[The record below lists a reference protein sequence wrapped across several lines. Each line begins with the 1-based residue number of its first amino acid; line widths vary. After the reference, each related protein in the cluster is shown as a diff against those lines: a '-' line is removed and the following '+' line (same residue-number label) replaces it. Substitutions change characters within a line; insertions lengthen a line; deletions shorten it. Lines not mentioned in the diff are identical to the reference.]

1 MRFNTPRNGYPLPIL
16 RPDGHDSNYMKSDLI
31 FHMDIESD
39 TSPNKIVLKHEIKQ
53 PDIRKLINSK
63 KATVSLAIHC
73 DDTYFY
79 DLIDLSNKKK
89 QTINFT
95 ESNVFGNVY
104 FTLIV
109 KAVRDFSGFKP
120 KKLEYGF
127 NGLTFDVKKGDI
139 LAISDEFHQ
148 VYQLPP
154 VYLGESIFELVEQP
168 ELDELEFEV
177 DPTEQKIKIGVGVEL
192 NKLVQRNMDSANG
205 RINNICTIYHP
216 VLIEVLYRVKS
227 EQFEGRAW
235 YESAKAALSG
245 IGIDIEGDQMEPLQ
259 AAQKLLRHPYQSLL
273 SRE

>member
-1 MRFNTPRNGYPLPIL
+1 MRFNTQRNEYPLPIL
-16 RPDGHDSNYMKSDLI
+16 RPDGHNSNYVDSDLTFDMNI
-31 FHMDIESD
+31 KSD
-39 TSPNKIVLKHEIKQ
+39 TSPNKIVLEHEIKQ
-53 PDIRKLINSK
+53 PDVRKLINSK
-63 KATVSLAIHC
+63 KATVSLAVHC

-95 ESNVFGNVY
+95 ETNVFGNVY

-109 KAVRDFSGFKP
+109 KAVQDFSGFKS
-120 KKLEYGF
+120 KKLESGF
-127 NGLTFDVKKGDI
+127 DRLTFDVKKGDI
-139 LAISDEFHQ
+139 LAISDEFHH

-154 VYLGESIFELVEQP
+154 VYLGESIFELVEEP
-168 ELDELEFEV
+168 ELDELEFNV
-177 DPTEQKIKIGVGVEL
+177 DPSEQKIKIGVGVEL
-192 NKLVQRNMDSANG
+192 NKLVQKNMGTANG

-235 YESAKAALSG
+235 YELAKAALSG
-245 IGIDIEGDQMEPLQ
+245 IGMDIEDDQLDPIQ